1 MNVCTLL
8 VPDGGDIASFFL
20 SQGSSTVGL
29 SNCFFCF
36 WPFLFESVLHTDAAR
51 VTFQKCEPHHGP
63 PLLKPPA
70 RLPTARH
77 ERKVLAWWAWPCVPG
92 SGLSPQLHFSPRFPL
107 SRFSWDAEVCC
118 PSPTRSRA
126 RAPFFLLNAPRC
138 VCCPLL

>member
-8 VPDGGDIASFFL
+8 VPAGGDIASFFP

-36 WPFLFESVLHTDAAR
+36 WPFLFESFLHTDAAR
-51 VTFQKCEPHHGP
+51 VTFQKCEPHRGP
-63 PLLKPPA
+63 LLLKPPA

-77 ERKVLAWWAWPCVPG
+77 EREVLARWGHGP
-92 SGLSPQLHFSPRFPL
+92 GLSLQLHFSPRFAL
-107 SRFSWDAEVCC
+107 GRFSWDAEVCC

-126 RAPFFLLNAPRC
+126 RAAVFLLNAPRW